1 MKNINKLMKGVE
13 KNQVLLAVLFVVYIL
28 FDIETPDVLANYIDT
43 MSGNIVVCLLA
54 LAVFVNTNA
63 VIGMLAIVVAYMLIE
78 RSKHTTGS
86 VAIDQYIPSEK
97 QRSDEFI
104 KYNED
109 IREKA
114 NETIEVELVKKMQA
128 RSTHVDLPEKK
139 YQSITG
145 DTHSAEEY

>member
-1 MKNINKLMKGVE
+1 MKNLNKLMKGVE
-13 KNQVLLAVLFVVYIL
+13 KNQVVLSVLFVVYIL
-28 FDIETPDVLANYIDT
+28 FDIETPDVLAKYIDT
-43 MSGNIVVCLLA
+43 MSGNIIVCLLA
-54 LAVFVNTNA
+54 LVVFVKTNA

-78 RSKHTTGS
+78 RSTHTTGS
-86 VAIDQYIPSEK
+86 VAIHQYLPSEK

-114 NETIEVELVKKMQA
+114 NESIEVELVKKMQA
-128 RSTHVDLPEKK
+128 RSNHVDLPEKK

>member
-1 MKNINKLMKGVE
+1 
-13 KNQVLLAVLFVVYIL
+13 
-28 FDIETPDVLANYIDT
+28 
-43 MSGNIVVCLLA
+43 MSGNIIVCLLA
-54 LAVFVNTNA
+54 LVVFVKTNA

-78 RSKHTTGS
+78 RSTHTTGS
-86 VAIDQYIPSEK
+86 VAIHQYLPSEK

-114 NETIEVELVKKMQA
+114 NESIEVELVKKMQA
-128 RSTHVDLPEKK
+128 RSNHVDLPEKK